1 MADTPRLHIG
11 EALHY
16 GWDKTIKNFWRFVG
30 VFLVALVVLIA
41 VNALTLVVPMDDAFL
56 SVVVNIVTTVVGILI
71 ALGIYRVVLNVS
83 GGKKPDIGDLFSFHR
98 FGWYLLGS
106 IIVAI
111 GLVLAFL
118 ITLIPG
124 GIVAAIEA
132 GADRD
137 VTSGL
142 IILGLGAV
150 VGVALIIAF
159 SLLWALFPFVL
170 LDENT
175 NAFRALGTSWDLVA
189 KHFWSYLGLRIVS
202 LILNVIGFL
211 LLGIG
216 LLVTIPLTA
225 MADAYAY
232 KFLSGQKAK

>member
-1 MADTPRLHIG
+1 MSNTPRLHIG

-41 VNALTLVVPMDDAFL
+41 VNALTFIVPTDDVLLAVIVNVVAT
-56 SVVVNIVTTVVGILI
+56 IVGVLI
-71 ALGIYRVVLNVS
+71 ALGVYRVVLNTS
-83 GGKKPDIGDLFSFHR
+83 AGNKPDIGDLFSFHR
-98 FGWYLLGS
+98 FGWYILGS
-106 IIVAI
+106 IIISV

-118 ITLIPG
+118 VTLIPG
-124 GIVAAIEA
+124 GIVAAIENA
-132 GADRD
+132 ADKD
-137 VTSGL
+137 ITSGL
-142 IILGLGAV
+142 VILGLGAV
-150 VGVALIIAF
+150 VGVVLIIVF
-159 SLLWALFPFVL
+159 SVLWALFPFVL
-170 LDENT
+170 LDQNT
-175 NAFRALGTSWDLVA
+175 HAFRALGTSWDLVA
-189 KHFWSYLGLRIVS
+189 QHFWSYLGLRIVS

-232 KFLSGQKAK
+232 RFLSGQKVK

>member
-16 GWDKTIKNFWRFVG
+16 GWDKTTKNFGRFIG
-30 VFLVALVVLIA
+30 VFIVAFVVLIA
-41 VNALTLVVPMDDAFL
+41 VNILTFLVPMDDVFL
-56 SVVVNIVTTVVGILI
+56 TVVVNVIATLVGILI

-83 GGKKPDIGDLFSFHR
+83 SGKKPELGDLFSFHR
-98 FGWYLLGS
+98 FGWYIVAS
-106 IIVAI
+106 IIVSI
-111 GLVLAFL
+111 GYLLVLGVS
-118 ITLIPG
+118 LIPG
-124 GIVAAIEA
+124 GVVAAIESA
-132 GADRD
+132 NNAD

-142 IILGLGAV
+142 IILGLGGV
-150 VGVALIIAF
+150 VGVVLIIALN
-159 SLLWALFPFVL
+159 LLWGLFPFVL

-175 NAFRALGTSWDLVA
+175 HAFRAIGTSWDLVS
-189 KHFWSYLGLRIVS
+189 KHFWSYFGLKVAS
-202 LILNVIGFL
+202 LIINIIGLL

-232 KFLSGQKAK
+232 RFLSGQKVK

>member
-16 GWDKTIKNFWRFVG
+16 GWDKTTKNFGRFIG
-30 VFLVALVVLIA
+30 VFIVAFVVLIA
-41 VNALTLVVPMDDAFL
+41 VNILTFLVPMDDVFL
-56 SVVVNIVTTVVGILI
+56 TVVVNVIATLVGILI

-83 GGKKPDIGDLFSFHR
+83 SGKKPELGDLFSFHR
-98 FGWYLLGS
+98 FGWYIVAS
-106 IIVAI
+106 IIVSI
-111 GLVLAFL
+111 GYLLVLVVS
-118 ITLIPG
+118 LIPG
-124 GIVAAIEA
+124 GVVAAIEA
-132 GADRD
+132 ANNAD

-142 IILGLGAV
+142 IILGLGGV
-150 VGVALIIAF
+150 VGVVLIIALN
-159 SLLWALFPFVL
+159 LLWGLFPFVL

-175 NAFRALGTSWDLVA
+175 HAFRAIGTSWDLVS
-189 KHFWSYLGLRIVS
+189 KHFWSYFGLKVAS
-202 LILNVIGFL
+202 LIINIIGLL

-232 KFLSGQKAK
+232 RFLSGQKVK